1 MEETKVKPE
10 ENEVVTEES
19 ASPVETPAAET
30 PAA

>member
-10 ENEVVTEES
+10 ENEVVTEEG
-19 ASPVETPAAET
+19 ARPAETPAAET